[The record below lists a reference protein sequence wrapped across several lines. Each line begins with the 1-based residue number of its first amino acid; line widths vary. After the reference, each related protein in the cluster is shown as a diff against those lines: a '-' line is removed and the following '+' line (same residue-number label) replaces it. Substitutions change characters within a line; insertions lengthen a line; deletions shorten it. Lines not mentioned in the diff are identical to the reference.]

1 MSDPRQSESGQSMIE
16 TVIVMPVIL
25 LLFLGLYYFKDI
37 VDARITAVQAARYLT
52 WESVW
57 NARENRPNRAI
68 KDDDTLKK
76 DLEKMGLGRGLQTV
90 QGMKQRRSMKD
101 YSDATDG
108 AQGFAEPPQFVGNFF
123 QNPERK
129 STGSSNAPGTNNVPD
144 ESSVSGVIGDLLKV
158 AGGLTFGLSDIIAK
172 MTLWDDEA
180 NGAVF
185 TSFVTYRV
193 KGTSVFRFLGNT
205 DISQTGSIL
214 AHPYNVVR
222 GTDKS
227 EYDRVFGTGDIG
239 DCFSGSGKGHI
250 FDLWFAPSVP
260 LPGLQQIAS
269 FGKCA
274 LSTIGESLGILDILP
289 GSSLKFKI
297 PDGTLK
303 EYPEKNL

>member
-1 MSDPRQSESGQSMIE
+1 MIE
-16 TVIVMPVIL
+16 TVVVLPVIL
-25 LLFLGLYYFKDI
+25 LLFLGLYFFKDI
-37 VDARITAVQAARYLT
+37 VDTRITAVQAARYLT

-57 NARENRPNRAI
+57 NARENRQDRAI
-68 KDDDTLKK
+68 KDDATLKTE
-76 DLEKMGLGRGLQTV
+76 LEQMGLGGARLVSV
-90 QGMKQRRSMKD
+90 QGAKARQSMKD
-101 YSDATDG
+101 YSDSTNG

-129 STGSSNAPGTNNVPD
+129 STGSSNAPGTNHVPD

-158 AGGLTFGLSDIIAK
+158 AGGITFGLSDVIAK
-172 MTLWDDEA
+172 MTLWDAEA
-180 NGAVF
+180 DGAVF

-222 GTDKS
+222 GTDQS

-250 FDLWFAPSVP
+250 FDLWFAPSIP

-274 LSTIGESLGILDILP
+274 LSTIGESLGILDVLP